1 MTAFGLSKNKDHI
14 TNAYPM
20 GRIGTPEDIG
30 GLVIF
35 LSSRAGA
42 HISGSFIESDG
53 KQDLRQHFAQ
63 RQLKVVFY
71 VIRWSFEF
79 RQRL

>member
-1 MTAFGLSKNKDHI
+1 
-14 TNAYPM
+14 M

-35 LSSRAGA
+35 LTSRAGA

-53 KQDLRQHFAQ
+53 K
-63 RQLKVVFY
+63 
-71 VIRWSFEF
+71 
-79 RQRL
+79 